1 MWCIS
6 EAFCWMVFLVVTYGF
21 VFLCWCQM
29 EGGTASLSAAKDR
42 LMLHL
47 PFFTCDH
54 HQHHHP
60 NRCHHHHHPITLITI
75 TLSHACLYQTPMR
88 DFSLCVLILSVQ
100 YAFAPNIERALL
112 IAGCLCFCL
121 CLCLCLCECQC
132 TICLC
137 PQIPSGHFYLAGWNC
152 RDKSDYPPGGE
163 MRSLDRRS
171 WEITF
176 SPPFSGTHGG
186 KKVSRRRTI
195 YKSTFEIM
203 SVWKAVLTKLP
214 LWQNMM

>member
-1 MWCIS
+1 MILWRWLELWCIYAYTINIHRIS
-6 EAFCWMVFLVVTYGF
+6 LERIAKWCWIVVKVVVTYGF
-21 VFLCWCQM
+21 VFPCWCQFT
-29 EGGTASLSAAKDR
+29 GGTASLSAAKDR

-47 PFFTCDH
+47 PSFTCNH
-54 HQHHHP
+54 HHHHHP

-75 TLSHACLYQTPMR
+75 TLSHACPYQTPMR
-88 DFSLCVLILSVQ
+88 DFSLSVLFLSVQ

-112 IAGCLCFCL
+112 I
-121 CLCLCLCECQC
+121 
-132 TICLC
+132 
-137 PQIPSGHFYLAGWNC
+137 AGWNC